1 MDTYCLI
8 APGAMRDVCLQELA
22 YVLDF
27 ADNPSWYEP
36 DVVLTYG
43 KVISMNVYDVAFNIK
58 GVNESETHML
68 QHVVILLTV
77 GKLKGHLTLNA
88 F

>member
-1 MDTYCLI
+1 MCWIWLI
-8 APGAMRDVCLQELA
+8 T
-22 YVLDF
+22 
-27 ADNPSWYEP
+27 NPSWYEADIVFAHGEAIP
-36 DVVLTYG
+36 
-43 KVISMNVYDVAFNIK
+43 MNVYDVTFDVK